1 MNPIIEE
8 FVCNAAYK
16 INKCHSQYNES
27 VKNILV
33 IRTDVLGDMVITV
46 PFFRELRRAYP
57 DSHITLVCNQSIY
70 NLVEIVPYVDKILT
84 IQQIREGD
92 TCLNGAFSGHINLP
106 KSIYA
111 IKYMI

>member
-16 INKCHSQYNES
+16 INKYHSQHNGS

-70 NLVEIVPYVDKILT
+70 NLVETMPYVDKILT
-84 IQQIREGD
+84 VQQIR
-92 TCLNGAFSGHINLP
+92 GANICSSGVFGRHINLP